1 MSIRENFGFYEG
13 QDLVLAFE
21 KLLLKN
27 GINVRNDSDL
37 ESKYLSVFDV
47 LFHFENREKLDS
59 EGDYRSL
66 FRDFS
71 ALYDLSLKVLCV
83 QTHGDF
89 NQLLPHLKKLNG
101 CSVAQ
106 NSNSKITDQ
115 EANKIIELYL
125 ASLCMRFCKSIS
137 LDHPV
142 SSKGDNPDVIA
153 EIDGNNWGFGCK
165 TIHSKNSQTIFE
177 NLEKAIDQI
186 EKSKSS
192 IGIPVINL
200 KNVINHDATW
210 PIGRV
215 FPNINKP
222 LLYLRS
228 DIDVIQKSLINDI
241 GVDELRNLFAGK
253 KSLPGVLFIAQS
265 ATSVFLMETM
275 SPTATRL
282 NVMRLFQIDEQKF
295 TVDDIRVFQK
305 LNHYMQLAN

>member
-13 QDLVLAFE
+13 QNLVLAFE
-21 KLLLKN
+21 ELLVKN
-27 GINVRNDSDL
+27 GIKVRNDSDL

-47 LFHFENREKLDS
+47 LFHFENREKLDP
-59 EGDYRSL
+59 EGDYRAL

-83 QTHGDF
+83 QNHGDF
-89 NQLLPHLKKLNG
+89 DQLLPHLEKLNG

-106 NSNSKITDQ
+106 NSSSKITDQ
-115 EANKIIELYL
+115 DANKIIELYL
-125 ASLCMRFCKSIS
+125 ASLCMRFCKNIS
-137 LDHPV
+137 LDHPN

-153 EIDGNNWGFGCK
+153 GIDGNNWGFGCK
-165 TIHSKNSQTIFE
+165 TIHTKNSQTIFE

-210 PIGRV
+210 PVSRV
-215 FPNINKP
+215 FPIIDEP
-222 LLYLRS
+222 FSYLWS
-228 DIDVIQKSLINDI
+228 DINAIRESLINDI
-241 GVDELRNLFAGK
+241 GVDELINLFVGK

-265 ATSVFLMETM
+265 ATSVFLMKTM

-282 NVMRLFQIDEQKF
+282 NVMNLFQIDEQRF
-295 TVDDIRVFQK
+295 TVDNIKVFQK